1 MNRAFQISKIFSSL
15 TQPKKS
21 KRRRSSNKFH
31 TFSQLE
37 ARQLLASVSFDT
49 VGFGDHLQFT
59 ADSGMADT
67 VSVET
72 TETGALQFRVG
83 NGDSISVSGN
93 VASNPA
99 IQLSSFA
106 TNNDTLTIDPTGNF
120 GSGFARLNV
129 VTVDLGDAAD
139 TLSIDVDTNDFIF
152 NDTLAL
158 FFDGGSGNDQIDA
171 SDSTKAVRIDG
182 GLGSDRIIGGSGND
196 TILGD
201 STNQDRGNDVLF
213 GGAGNDFLSGSGGA
227 DELNGGIG
235 NDILLGGEGVDE
247 INGGLGIDTNSF
259 VGIGD
264 SVAAIA
270 QDNGTGSVEHGFVR
284 ETFTGIEGFAASAH
298 GDELTLEGDTD
309 GILVG
314 GAGDDILTGGAGND
328 RIYGNDGDDILRAG
342 PGEDIVFGGN
352 GNDTLNGGA
361 DDDELYGGADDDFI
375 VGIGGTDLVNG
386 GTGIDTNSFQ
396 GAGSGVIATIFDDG
410 SGTVSYG
417 TVDETFAAIENLIGT
432 EFDDTLTVSGNLSR
446 TLQGLAGDDTLIGGE
461 GDDTLIGAEGNDVLR
476 GRGGDDIL
484 QGNAGDDRLNGN
496 DGDDMLF
503 GHAGDDFFV
512 GIGGVD
518 SIHGGAGIDTN
529 SFQGINTGVTA
540 TINESFSGVATHGTV
555 REVFTGIENLTGS
568 DFDDV
573 LSVFTGIDTIVRG
586 RGGNDTITS
595 AAGND
600 RLIGGIGNDIL
611 RSGAGN
617 DVSLGGFGNDTLN
630 GGGGNDMLFGEEGDD
645 FFVGIAGLD
654 FIAGGEGFDLNS
666 FEGID
671 ASVIVNRNDEGS
683 GTARIGGVLETFTGI
698 DAIVKATV
706 DNLI

>member
-201 STNQDRGNDVLF
+201 STNQARGNDVLF

-259 VGIGD
+259 VG
-264 SVAAIA
+264 
-270 QDNGTGSVEHGFVR
+270 
-284 ETFTGIEGFAASAH
+284 
-298 GDELTLEGDTD
+298 ELTLEGDTD

-361 DDDELYGGADDDFI
+361 DDDELYGGADDRH
-375 VGIGGTDLVNG
+375 DL
-386 GTGIDTNSFQ
+386 
-396 GAGSGVIATIFDDG
+396 
-410 SGTVSYG
+410 
-417 TVDETFAAIENLIGT
+417 
-432 EFDDTLTVSGNLSR
+432 
-446 TLQGLAGDDTLIGGE
+446 
-461 GDDTLIGAEGNDVLR
+461 
-476 GRGGDDIL
+476 
-484 QGNAGDDRLNGN
+484 
-496 DGDDMLF
+496 
-503 GHAGDDFFV
+503 
-512 GIGGVD
+512 
-518 SIHGGAGIDTN
+518 
-529 SFQGINTGVTA
+529 
-540 TINESFSGVATHGTV
+540 
-555 REVFTGIENLTGS
+555 
-568 DFDDV
+568 
-573 LSVFTGIDTIVRG
+573 
-586 RGGNDTITS
+586 
-595 AAGND
+595 
-600 RLIGGIGNDIL
+600 
-611 RSGAGN
+611 
-617 DVSLGGFGNDTLN
+617 
-630 GGGGNDMLFGEEGDD
+630 
-645 FFVGIAGLD
+645 
-654 FIAGGEGFDLNS
+654 
-666 FEGID
+666 
-671 ASVIVNRNDEGS
+671 
-683 GTARIGGVLETFTGI
+683 
-698 DAIVKATV
+698 
-706 DNLI
+706 